1 MDSDIQKLENLLTQ
15 TPDLETTIE
24 ISQGFVHK
32 LLKAEKNLT
41 APLKTYTEKLLKI
54 LEDKPA

>member
-1 MDSDIQKLENLLTQ
+1 MDTNIQKLENLLTQ

-24 ISQGFVHK
+24 ISQGFVQK
-32 LLKAEKNLT
+32 LLKDEKKLT

>member
-1 MDSDIQKLENLLTQ
+1 MDTDIQKLENLLTQ
-15 TPDLETTIE
+15 TLDLETTIE
-24 ISQGFVHK
+24 ISQGFVQK
-32 LLKAEKNLT
+32 LLKAEKKLT